1 MQIIHSSSGQCIRRC
16 LFAATDMLLKSI
28 WSAPT
33 NVRSDAS
40 HKLPDESLVI
50 QPRAP
55 EIRLRRS
62 SQPAEQW
69 RRENWTKTLLYGPTN
84 DASGHGIYIETMI
97 IFAEGRWGPRVFSQI
112 FTLCNA

>member
-1 MQIIHSSSGQCIRRC
+1 
-16 LFAATDMLLKSI
+16 MLLKSI

-55 EIRLRRS
+55 EIRLEEIVAARR
-62 SQPAEQW
+62 AM
-69 RRENWTKTLLYGPTN
+69 
-84 DASGHGIYIETMI
+84 A
-97 IFAEGRWGPRVFSQI
+97 A
-112 FTLCNA
+112 

>member
-1 MQIIHSSSGQCIRRC
+1 MPPSMS

-40 HKLPDESLVI
+40 HTLPGESLVI

-55 EIRLRRS
+55 EIRLEEIVAACR
-62 SQPAEQW
+62 AM
-69 RRENWTKTLLYGPTN
+69 
-84 DASGHGIYIETMI
+84 A
-97 IFAEGRWGPRVFSQI
+97 A
-112 FTLCNA
+112 